1 MKFLITT
8 ALIFS
13 AFALQAQVQDSTAY
27 KKKVLDRT
35 ELSWISSFY
44 NQDGSHAAVT
54 GGEGIEKLT
63 DVTSSVI
70 VKLPIKQ
77 DGVLT
82 IDAGLSAYSS
92 ASSSNVNPFDG
103 GTSSGASGN
112 HGGNTQSTANAS
124 PWVESSG
131 PSKSDVYSYANLSY
145 AHSSDD
151 RNRIWSAHGGF
162 STEFDY
168 TSLNFGL
175 GYAMLFNEK
184 NTSLELKAS
193 AYLDNWKTIYPTEL
207 KAYYDVDGNL
217 NSGFFSGVDITP
229 SANYDPSNFTL
240 INDTKRNSFSG
251 SLMFSQVLSPSV
263 QVSVFG
269 DVIYQTGLLST
280 PFHRIYFADKEDY
293 YIQDFQLADDREK
306 LPDNRLKTPIGMRLN
321 AYISD
326 RFMLRTYYRFYTDDW
341 DLTAH
346 TAQIELPIKIS
357 QSVTIAPQYRYY
369 TQTAAKYFAPMN
381 THLSTEEFYT
391 SDYDLSKFSSNQIG
405 GELKIAPPFGVW
417 KIGKNALLKS
427 IILRYQ
433 NYQRN
438 IDFNAN
444 IATINFD
451 FTL

>member
-1 MKFLITT
+1 
-8 ALIFS
+8 
-13 AFALQAQVQDSTAY
+13 
-27 KKKVLDRT
+27 
-35 ELSWISSFY
+35 
-44 NQDGSHAAVT
+44 
-54 GGEGIEKLT
+54 
-63 DVTSSVI
+63 
-70 VKLPIKQ
+70 
-77 DGVLT
+77 
-82 IDAGLSAYSS
+82 
-92 ASSSNVNPFDG
+92 
-103 GTSSGASGN
+103 
-112 HGGNTQSTANAS
+112 
-124 PWVESSG
+124 
-131 PSKSDVYSYANLSY
+131 
-145 AHSSDD
+145 
-151 RNRIWSAHGGF
+151 
-162 STEFDY
+162 
-168 TSLNFGL
+168 
-175 GYAMLFNEK
+175 MLFNEK